1 MNRKQ
6 MEKKITK
13 YISELETLGLNVNK
27 VTQGKTVKQLA
38 HSSVTYNNFMKRR
51 NREIER
57 PKIVAESKAYD
68 EKRQAKKLAE
78 FNRNRITKE
87 TLNIAKFNENIGTN
101 EKQIYLK
108 TQTVAKEF
116 FYRYFK
122 ELTLNEKDIK
132 EINKLIKRFGN
143 RLDLIYDLMDNNALL
158 EFKYPFMKEL
168 LKKGLDD
175 ELVLVYHEHMRERL
189 HEMSKGI
196 QINYGI

>member
-27 VTQGKTVKQLA
+27 VTQGKTVKQLT

-122 ELTLNEKDIK
+122 ELTLNEKDRK

>member
-6 MEKKITK
+6 MEKKISK

-38 HSSVTYNNFMKRR
+38 HSNVTYNNFMKRR

-57 PKIVAESKAYD
+57 PKIIAESKAYD

-78 FNRNRITKE
+78 YNRNRITKE

-122 ELTLNEKDIK
+122 ELTLNEKDRK

-175 ELVLVYHEHMRERL
+175 ELVMVYHEHMRERL
-189 HEMSKGI
+189 QEMSKGI

>member
-6 MEKKITK
+6 METKISK
-13 YISELETLGLNVNK
+13 YIKELENLGLNVNK
-27 VTQGKTVKQLA
+27 VTQGKTAKQLA

-57 PKIVAESKAYD
+57 PKIIAESKAYD
-68 EKRQAKKLAE
+68 KKRQAKKLAE

-87 TLNIAKFNENIGTN
+87 TLDIAKYNENISNN

-108 TQTVAKEF
+108 TQMVAKDF

-122 ELTLNEKDIK
+122 ELSLNEKDRR

-143 RLDLIYDLMDNNALL
+143 RLDLIYDLMDNSALL

-175 ELVLVYHEHMRERL
+175 ELVIIYQEHMRERL
-189 HEMSKGI
+189 QEMSKGI
-196 QINYGI
+196 QIKYGI

>member
-6 MEKKITK
+6 MEKKISK
-13 YISELETLGLNVNK
+13 YISELEILGLNVNK
-27 VTQGKTVKQLA
+27 VTHGKTVKQLA

-57 PKIVAESKAYD
+57 PKIIAESKAYD

-78 FNRNRITKE
+78 YNRNRITKE

-122 ELTLNEKDIK
+122 ELTLNEKDRK
-132 EINKLIKRFGN
+132 EINKLVKRFGN

-175 ELVLVYHEHMRERL
+175 ELVIVYHEHMRERL
-189 HEMSKGI
+189 QEMSKGI

>member
-6 MEKKITK
+6 MEKKISK

-27 VTQGKTVKQLA
+27 VTQGKAVKQLA
-38 HSSVTYNNFMKRR
+38 HSNVTYNNFMKRR

-57 PKIVAESKAYD
+57 PKIIAESKAYD

-78 FNRNRITKE
+78 YNRNRITKE

-122 ELTLNEKDIK
+122 ELTLNEKDRK

-175 ELVLVYHEHMRERL
+175 ELVMVYHEHMRERL
-189 HEMSKGI
+189 QEMSKGI